1 MRNRIELKRAL
12 DALQDI
18 AGDASDLIPAL
29 EAAEKVF
36 DWVLMESQIA
46 VKPGKWEGVAIAKR
60 RADRMRYVQRMQ
72 EAMREAFSEAYDR
85 EAEWTG
91 RV

>member
-12 DALQDI
+12 DALQEI

-36 DWVLMESQIA
+36 DWVLRGSRLATSPEEA
-46 VKPGKWEGVAIAKR
+46 ARWEAALS
-60 RADRMRYVQRMQ
+60 
-72 EAMREAFSEAYDR
+72 EAFAEACDR

-91 RV
+91 RA

>member
-1 MRNRIELKRAL
+1 MKNRIELKRAL

-36 DWVLMESQIA
+36 DWVLMESYQVAGISDPRLYENHPDKKKIA
-46 VKPGKWEGVAIAKR
+46 SIA
-60 RADRMRYVQRMQ
+60 
-72 EAMREAFSEAYDR
+72 EAMREAFAEAYDR

-91 RV
+91 RA

>member
-36 DWVLMESQIA
+36 DWVLRDSRIA
-46 VKPGKWEGVAIAKR
+46 LKPEQAE
-60 RADRMRYVQRMQ
+60 RY
-72 EAMREAFSEAYDR
+72 EKALREAFAEAYDR

-91 RV
+91 MA